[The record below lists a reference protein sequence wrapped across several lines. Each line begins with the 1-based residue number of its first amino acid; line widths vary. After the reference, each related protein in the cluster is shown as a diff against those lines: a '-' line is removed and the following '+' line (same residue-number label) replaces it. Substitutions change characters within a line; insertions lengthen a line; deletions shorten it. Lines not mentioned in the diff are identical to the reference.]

1 MTFSF
6 TLGKR
11 FFKALHYILKSSI
24 FLILMLNL
32 PPLFKEAKNFY
43 KWAVISYDFYF
54 GDGPDPNISLV
65 VKDGVVLFIWCVLV
79 FVVIRVLSYRHQNI
93 YGKDSPTPRDDYE
106 YYLILPKKI
115 VEVYVVSAVIILWAS
130 IASGCEGPH
139 QKLPSYWGLYGFAGF
154 HLILSYI
161 ALFRARI
168 DQKELMDHLWSG
180 ESDEITLIIKYKSLL
195 AGNTPDGLVHLKIG
209 DRVKLV
215 PSDVPNKH
223 SLIHVLNETPNGSVL
238 MDTIYSFWLSRE
250 LDRIGDGY
258 MYGRITGF
266 KNMENIKLT
275 MHTSEIHSRYF
286 EIEDLDPY
294 FKNAAYL
301 VVKHQRCSTLM
312 IKRAYQKTY
321 IGALRI
327 INQLEA
333 KGIVSTSQGSKAREV
348 LIKSEEE
355 LKRKLDEIMD
365 E

>member
-11 FFKALHYILKSSI
+11 FFKVAHFILKGAI
-24 FLILMLNL
+24 VLILMLNL
-32 PPLFKEAKNFY
+32 LPLFKWAKNFY
-43 KWAVISYDFYF
+43 KWAVISHDFYF

-65 VKDGVVLFIWCVLV
+65 LKDGVVLLIWCVLV

-115 VEVYVVSAVIILWAS
+115 VEVYAVSAVIILWAS
-130 IASGCEGPH
+130 IASSSSDWQPLSSPWE
-139 QKLPSYWGLYGFAGF
+139 SYGFAGF

-195 AGNTPDGLVHLKIG
+195 EGNTPDGLAHLKIG
-209 DRVKLV
+209 DRVKLF

-238 MDTIYSFWLSRE
+238 MDTIYS
-250 LDRIGDGY
+250 LDCPWI
-258 MYGRITGF
+258 
-266 KNMENIKLT
+266 
-275 MHTSEIHSRYF
+275 
-286 EIEDLDPY
+286 
-294 FKNAAYL
+294 
-301 VVKHQRCSTLM
+301 
-312 IKRAYQKTY
+312 
-321 IGALRI
+321 
-327 INQLEA
+327 
-333 KGIVSTSQGSKAREV
+333 
-348 LIKSEEE
+348 
-355 LKRKLDEIMD
+355 
-365 E
+365 